1 MTRNL
6 SIWVSVLVLAL
17 LLAPGAALADD
28 GASAAPAAPATAA
41 VTVDGVELFRVRGVS
56 AFPAEERA
64 ERIAE
69 RIIEVARDGSVAAD
83 AVQARDAVPFIVI
96 EAGGRRLMEIV
107 PADAKLEQVVLPE
120 TLARAYAARIQ
131 RAITAYRE
139 DRTPR
144 RLLASSGKL
153 VAAALAAAA
162 AFWLALRFASWLER
176 RFERRYRPMLR
187 DVGVQSFHI
196 LRAEQLWGALL
207 ALVNAFRV
215 VPALVLGVALLTY
228 GLRLYPATRSLGMHV
243 TRWTVDPVATLA
255 GGFVDILDNLVF
267 LLIWFLLV
275 RYLLTLA
282 RIFFAAL
289 GSGNVTLRGFD
300 PEWAAPTYR
309 IVRML
314 AIVFALVV
322 AFPYV
327 PGSESQAFRG
337 LSLFIG
343 VVFSLGSSSVIGNV
357 IAGYTMTYRRAFRI
371 GDRIRVG
378 DVSGEVLDSRLLVTH
393 VRTPKN
399 EEVVI
404 PNSEIL
410 SNSVTNFSSLAKTR
424 KLLLYTTVGIGYET
438 SWRQVEAMLIEAAGR
453 SEGVLREPPPFV
465 LLRALGDFAVT
476 YELNVYTEDPTT
488 ALLQYTSI
496 HKSVLDVFNEH
507 GIQIMTPAYEGDPAE
522 PKVVP
527 KERWFAAPAVP
538 PGPQKT

>member
-1 MTRNL
+1 MRAL
-6 SIWVSVLVLAL
+6 LVALVLA
-17 LLAPGAALADD
+17 ARAALAQE
-28 GASAAPAAPATAA
+28 AAPSPPPEPTRTAP
-41 VTVDGVELFRVRGVS
+41 VTVDGVALFRVRGIS
-56 AFPAEERA
+56 SYPAGERA
-64 ERIAE
+64 AAIAGRIVAA
-69 RIIEVARDGSVAAD
+69 ARDPAIAPDAIRARAAGS
-83 AVQARDAVPFIVI
+83 FFVI
-96 EAGGRRLMEIV
+96 EADSHRLMEIV
-107 PADAKLEQVVLPE
+107 PADAKLEDVVLPE
-120 TLARAYAARIQ
+120 TLAMAYSRRIQ
-131 RAITAYRE
+131 DAVRAYRE

-144 RLLASSGKL
+144 RMLESTGRLAVAVL
-153 VAAALAAAA
+153 VAAV
-162 AFWLALRFASWLER
+162 AFWIALRFAAWLER

-187 DVGVQSFHI
+187 DVGVQAFQI

-215 VPALVLGVALLTY
+215 VPALVLAGAVLDY
-228 GLRLYPATRSLGMHV
+228 GLRLYPQTRGFGMRM
-243 TRWTVDPVATLA
+243 TQWTMGPVGTLA
-255 GGFVDILDNLVF
+255 NGFVDILDNLAF
-267 LLIWFLLV
+267 LAIWFLLV

-300 PEWAAPTYR
+300 PEWAEPTYR

-322 AFPYV
+322 AFPYI
-327 PGSESQAFRG
+327 PGSDSQAFRG

-357 IAGYTMTYRRAFRI
+357 IAGYTMTYRRAFRP
-371 GDRIRVG
+371 GDRIRIG
-378 DVSGEVLDSRLLVTH
+378 DVTGEVLESRLLVTR

-410 SNSVTNFSSLAKTR
+410 SGNVVNFSSLAKTR

-438 SWRQVEAMLIEAAGR
+438 PWRQVEAMLIEAAGR
-453 SEGVLREPPPFV
+453 SEGVLRDPPPFV

-476 YELNVYTEDPTT
+476 YELNVYTEDPAT
-488 ALLQYTSI
+488 ALLQYTSL
-496 HKSVLDVFNEH
+496 HRNVLDVFNEH
-507 GIQIMTPAYEGDPAE
+507 GVQIMTPAYEGDPPE

-527 KERWFAAPAVP
+527 KEKWFAAPAAP
-538 PGPQKT
+538 PTPQKE

>member
-1 MTRNL
+1 M
-6 SIWVSVLVLAL
+6 
-17 LLAPGAALADD
+17 
-28 GASAAPAAPATAA
+28 
-41 VTVDGVELFRVRGVS
+41 
-56 AFPAEERA
+56 
-64 ERIAE
+64 
-69 RIIEVARDGSVAAD
+69 
-83 AVQARDAVPFIVI
+83 
-96 EAGGRRLMEIV
+96 
-107 PADAKLEQVVLPE
+107 
-120 TLARAYAARIQ
+120 
-131 RAITAYRE
+131 
-139 DRTPR
+139 
-144 RLLASSGKL
+144 
-153 VAAALAAAA
+153 
-162 AFWLALRFASWLER
+162 
-176 RFERRYRPMLR
+176 
-187 DVGVQSFHI
+187 
-196 LRAEQLWGALL
+196 
-207 ALVNAFRV
+207 NAFRV